1 VASGEGP
8 AGAELNPTSPPSVP
22 EPESTDAEPAFDAF
36 MEQRYAKLVATVR
49 LIVGDH
55 GTAEDVVQETF
66 ARAYVNWSKLYPD
79 GNPGGWCHRVAT
91 NLAISWRRKM
101 TRELRAVARL
111 GRRAPLTTPPPEV
124 HPELQAAVDELPR
137 RQRAAVALH
146 YILGLPVADAAEA
159 MGVRPGTVKSLLFQA
174 RENLREHLGED
185 DDG

>member
-1 VASGEGP
+1 
-8 AGAELNPTSPPSVP
+8 
-22 EPESTDAEPAFDAF
+22 
-36 MEQRYAKLVATVR
+36 
-49 LIVGDH
+49 
-55 GTAEDVVQETF
+55 
-66 ARAYVNWSKLYPD
+66 
-79 GNPGGWCHRVAT
+79 
-91 NLAISWRRKM
+91 M